1 MTWLFVVLGC
11 DRPEPEPVTAA
22 PSDETRL
29 VTVQQ
34 EIRRPDGRR
43 YIQVSRHV
51 ELPVDGYAELPDEQR
66 DVAFQVLNTV
76 TGPCAPCMDEGITLA
91 DCFLEPPA
99 DCETV
104 AQVAQRVVRKAGEG
118 SDKVEVLEAVE
129 YADGWYPVAQESQ
142 GLDFAVWIDDSDMG
156 VQAEARFA
164 ELEAACPGVLTRRD
178 LESAGEHVRAVPT
191 VFINGYRLRGLQ
203 SLDAYVRLV
212 DMELADQGASCPR

>member
-22 PSDETRL
+22 PSDETTL

-51 ELPVDGYAELPDEQR
+51 ELPVEGYAELPDAQR

-76 TGPCAPCMDEGITLA
+76 AGPCAPCMDEGITLA
-91 DCFLEPPA
+91 DCVLAPLPEC
-99 DCETV
+99 DTV
-104 AQVAQRVVRKAGEG
+104 TDVAERVVRLAGEG
-118 SDKVEVLEAVE
+118 IERTAVLEAVE
-129 YADGWYPVAQESQ
+129 YADGWYPVAQDGQ
-142 GLDFAVWIDDSDMG
+142 GLDFAVWVDDSEIG

-191 VFINGYRLRGLQ
+191 VFIDGYRLRGLQ